1 MAKPDEDF
9 TFLESLDAEY
19 DNEPDNPGW
28 RQNVYNVIFKSD
40 TRKGKVFDIIL
51 VLFIL
56 TNIGVLFMESMLG
69 PDSKYAH
76 LFKVLD
82 KIYLIFFS
90 LEVLLRIICVKW
102 PTRYIFSFYGL
113 IDVLSIIPSYLE
125 HFFPETHVLMII
137 RAFRLLRVFRI
148 FKLVK
153 FLNESKRLLFA
164 MIRSFRKILIF
175 LFFVLLLTIFL
186 GAIMYMLESGSNPQF
201 SSIPQS
207 IYWAIVTITTVG
219 YGDVAPVT
227 PVGKIV
233 SSLIMILGYAIIA
246 VPTGILSTSMMRES
260 WRHLPQYA
268 LLPCPNC
275 GEKGHET
282 NAVFCK
288 NCGSALYPQAKDKQ
302 AQGPDHPTAGPQDD
316 PLEKNRNIEDPEPP
330 QFI

>member
-1 MAKPDEDF
+1 MAKPDDDF

-28 RQNVYNVIFKSD
+28 RRAIYNIIFKSD

-56 TNIGVLFMESMLG
+56 TNIGVLLLESMVG
-69 PDSKYAH
+69 PHSKYTH
-76 LFKVLD
+76 LFHVLD
-82 KIYLIFFS
+82 KVYLVFFS
-90 LEVLLRIICVKW
+90 LEVLLRITCVKW

-125 HFFPETHVLMII
+125 HFFPETHVLMLI

-227 PVGKIV
+227 PAGKIV

-260 WRHLPQYA
+260 WRHLPHYA

-275 GEKGHET
+275 GEKGHESS
-282 NAVFCK
+282 AVFCK
-288 NCGSALYPQAKDKQ
+288 NCGTPLYPDNPDKNAANAPSPPDRQAS
-302 AQGPDHPTAGPQDD
+302 D
-316 PLEKNRNIEDPEPP
+316 PLDKNRDPEDLPPP

>member
-1 MAKPDEDF
+1 MAKPDDDF

-28 RQNVYNVIFKSD
+28 RQAVYNVIFKAD
-40 TRKGKVFDIIL
+40 TRKGKLFDIIL

-56 TNIGVLFMESMLG
+56 TNIGVLLLESIG
-69 PDSKYAH
+69 SVSAKYGS

-82 KIYLIFFS
+82 KIYLIFFT

-102 PTRYIFSFYGL
+102 PGRYIFSFYGL
-113 IDVLSIIPSYLE
+113 VDLISIIPSYLE
-125 HFFPETHVLMII
+125 YFFPETHVLMII

-164 MIRSFRKILIF
+164 MIRSLRKILIF

-186 GAIMYMLESGSNPQF
+186 GAIMYVLESGSNPQF

-219 YGDVAPVT
+219 YGDVAPIT
-227 PVGKIV
+227 PLGKIV

-246 VPTGILSTSMMRES
+246 VPTGILSTSMMREQ
-260 WRHLPQYA
+260 WKHLPQYA
-268 LLPCPNC
+268 QLPCPNC
-275 GEKGHET
+275 GEKGHEVHAT
-282 NAVFCK
+282 FCK
-288 NCGSALYPQAKDKQ
+288 NCGTPLYSNNDNISAAQQKTATHAPDLDSDEDK
-302 AQGPDHPTAGPQDD
+302 T
-316 PLEKNRNIEDPEPP
+316 
-330 QFI
+330 

>member
-1 MAKPDEDF
+1 MAKPDDDF

-28 RQNVYNVIFKSD
+28 RRRVYTIIFKSE
-40 TRKGKVFDIIL
+40 TRQGKVFDIIL

-56 TNIGVLFMESMLG
+56 TNIGVLLLESIG
-69 PDSKYAH
+69 TVSSRYGH
-76 LFKVLD
+76 LFKILD
-82 KIYLIFFS
+82 RIYLIFFT
-90 LEVLLRIICVKW
+90 LEVILRIICVKW
-102 PTRYIFSFYGL
+102 PARYIFSFYGL
-113 IDVLSIIPSYLE
+113 TDLLSIIPSYLE

-164 MIRSFRKILIF
+164 MIRSLRKILIF

-186 GAIMYMLESGSNPQF
+186 GAIMYVLESGSNPQF

-219 YGDVAPVT
+219 YGDVAPIT
-227 PVGKIV
+227 AAGKVV

-246 VPTGILSTSMMRES
+246 VPTGILSSSMMREH
-260 WRHLPQYA
+260 WKALPQYA
-268 LLPCPNC
+268 LLPCPGC
-275 GEKGHET
+275 GEKGHEVQ
-282 NAVFCK
+282 AIFCK
-288 NCGSALYPQAKDKQ
+288 HCGTALYPKPS
-302 AQGPDHPTAGPQDD
+302 PDAPAYPATGEDSPSDNNGGQEIR
-316 PLEKNRNIEDPEPP
+316 PLI
-330 QFI
+330 

>member
-1 MAKPDEDF
+1 MAKPDDDF

-28 RQNVYNVIFKSD
+28 RQRIYNVIFKSD

-56 TNIGVLFMESMLG
+56 TNIGVLLLESVGSLSAKYG
-69 PDSKYAH
+69 PV
-76 LFKVLD
+76 FKTLD
-82 KIYLIFFS
+82 RIYLIFFT

-102 PTRYIFSFYGL
+102 PQRYIFSFYGI
-113 IDVLSIIPSYLE
+113 IDLMSIIPSYLE

-164 MIRSFRKILIF
+164 MIRSLRKILIF

-186 GAIMYMLESGSNPQF
+186 GAIMYVLESGKNPQF

-227 PVGKIV
+227 PAGKVV

-246 VPTGILSTSMMRES
+246 VPTGILSTSMMREH
-260 WRHLPQYA
+260 WKQLPHYA
-268 LLPCPNC
+268 LLACPDC
-275 GEKGHET
+275 GAKGHET
-282 NAVFCK
+282 NAAFCK
-288 NCGSALYPQAKDKQ
+288 NCGAPLYPKD
-302 AQGPDHPTAGPQDD
+302 A
-316 PLEKNRNIEDPEPP
+316 EKVAPEPDNP
-330 QFI
+330 DQSDIS

>member
-1 MAKPDEDF
+1 MAKPDDDF

-28 RQNVYNVIFKSD
+28 RQRVYNIIFKSD

-56 TNIGVLFMESMLG
+56 TNIGVLLLESIETFSVKYG
-69 PDSKYAH
+69 P
-76 LFKVLD
+76 LFKILD
-82 KIYLIFFS
+82 KIYLVFFT

-102 PTRYIFSFYGL
+102 PGRYIFSFYGL
-113 IDVLSIIPSYLE
+113 IDLLSIIPSYLE
-125 HFFPETHVLMII
+125 YFFPSTHVLMMI

-164 MIRSFRKILIF
+164 MIRSLRKIVIF

-186 GAIMYMLESGSNPQF
+186 GAIMYVLESAKNPQF

-219 YGDVAPVT
+219 YGDVAPIT
-227 PVGKIV
+227 PAGKIV

-246 VPTGILSTSMMRES
+246 VPTGILSTSMMREQ
-260 WRHLPQYA
+260 WKHLPQYA
-268 LLPCPNC
+268 LLPCPKC
-275 GEKGHET
+275 GEKGHEMD
-282 NAVFCK
+282 AVFCK
-288 NCGSALYPQAKDKQ
+288 NCGAALYPDSDKGHSSGQAGAAVND
-302 AQGPDHPTAGPQDD
+302 A
-316 PLEKNRNIEDPEPP
+316 
-330 QFI
+330 

>member
-1 MAKPDEDF
+1 MAKPDDDF
-9 TFLESLDAEY
+9 TLLESLDAEY

-28 RQNVYNVIFKSD
+28 RQRVYHVIFKSD

-56 TNIGVLFMESMLG
+56 TNIGILLLESISG
-69 PDSKYAH
+69 ISTKYGH
-76 LFKVLD
+76 LFKILD
-82 KIYLIFFS
+82 RIYLVFFT

-102 PTRYIFSFYGL
+102 PWRYIFSFYGL
-113 IDVLSIIPSYLE
+113 IDMLSIVPSYLE

-164 MIRSFRKILIF
+164 MIRSLRKILIF

-186 GAIMYMLESGSNPQF
+186 GAIMYVLESSANPQF

-227 PVGKIV
+227 PVGKII

-246 VPTGILSTSMMRES
+246 VPTGILSTSMMREH
-260 WRHLPQYA
+260 WKQLPHYA
-268 LLPCPNC
+268 LMACPNC
-275 GEKGHET
+275 GETGHEEKAT
-282 NAVFCK
+282 FCK
-288 NCGSALYPQAKDKQ
+288 NCGATLKPGTSAN
-302 AQGPDHPTAGPQDD
+302 PDNKATD
-316 PLEKNRNIEDPEPP
+316 PKAPSPDPPP
-330 QFI
+330 QNPA